1 MARKKTTP
9 VETLVETQEK
19 RNRALEMRLAGKSQ
33 AEIAEELGV
42 SSSSVSRYIT
52 QAVAAITRENAE
64 EYLQL
69 ELSRLDAMLA
79 AIWPKIVHA
88 DEGQTWFIDRA
99 LAIMDQRAKLTGRY
113 KAAEL
118 KAIAEAKGGVSTEI
132 TSMVGSFFSRLDE
145 LVAADELAQRADEGA
160 PE

>member
-64 EYLQL
+64 EYLEL

-79 AIWPKIVHA
+79 AIWPDIISGEKGA
-88 DEGQTWFIDRA
+88 EWKIDRA